1 MKQII
6 FIISVLSLFSIVG
19 CGGGGGGSSATQQ
32 THNAAPFS
40 VLSSIPAQNASG
52 VATAGFSMTVTF
64 SNPIDAS
71 VAYLDLNAQTTDTVI
86 SLSSK
91 NHGFQPISINVS
103 GATLT
108 VKLNNSGMTLW
119 PSDIYTLSIQKT
131 LTDVNGQTLQ
141 VPTNQNAY
149 TIMFSTQ
156 AASSG
161 TGSGSGSGTGS
172 GSGSGSGTGS
182 GSGSGSSG
190 SGSGSGS
197 SGGGTGGGS
206 GSGSGGG
213 GSPSGMVTLNF
224 QLENTLS
231 NNQTIDS
238 VTYSFGTQT
247 QASNGI
253 VSPEANYSVQN
264 NTVVPATQTMPVIPV
279 GDFSNQPFTYQ
290 VYYPFQSGT
299 TYYFA
304 MKACTTDSSGN
315 PNCSPYS
322 NEASASF

>member
-1 MKQII
+1 MQENHRSYRGRSNLKQII
-6 FIISVLSLFSIVG
+6 FICSVVSLFSIVG
-19 CGGGGGGSSATQQ
+19 CGGGGGGGPSASQQ

-40 VLSSIPAQNASG
+40 VLSSVPAQNASG

-119 PSDIYTLSIQKT
+119 PSDVYTLSIQKA

-141 VPTNQNAY
+141 VPTNQSAY
-149 TIMFSTQ
+149 TIIFSTQ

-161 TGSGSGSGTGS
+161 TGSGSGS
-172 GSGSGSGTGS
+172 
-182 GSGSGSSG
+182 SGSGSS
-190 SGSGSGS
+190 SGSG
-197 SGGGTGGGS
+197 GGGTGGGS

-231 NNQTIDS
+231 DNQTIDS

-247 QASNGI
+247 QASNGV

-299 TYYFA
+299 TYYFT